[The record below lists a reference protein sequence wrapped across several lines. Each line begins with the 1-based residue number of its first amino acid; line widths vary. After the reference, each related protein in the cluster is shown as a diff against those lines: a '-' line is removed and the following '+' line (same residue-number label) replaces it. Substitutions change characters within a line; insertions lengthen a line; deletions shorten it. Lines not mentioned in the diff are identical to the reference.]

1 VSASTACR
9 RNQAVDNFTHT
20 LVGLALA
27 DAVALALPTAPSAK
41 VRGLLRL
48 ASAFTNNLP
57 DLDFAY
63 AGITPGKLGY
73 LLHHRGHTHTFLAG
87 TVLGALVYVLLVA
100 WARRKSFALSRPETQ
115 ALAVL
120 SLFGPWTHVG
130 MDALNSYGVHPF
142 WPAHDGWF
150 YGDAVFILEPWFWVL
165 SVPPLAL
172 ASVTRFGRIS
182 LALCLAA
189 ALAAAWIMLGV
200 GTALVLTVGSA
211 LTVVVSTRLR
221 ERGRALFAIG
231 GFIAVILAFSGA
243 SRLAKA
249 ALLDAIERQPRAGA
263 ERVTVLDTVL
273 TPSPAIPL
281 CWQGLVVGRT
291 EDSYLLEVALV
302 SIAPAPLAA
311 SACRLEPTG
320 ASLGLRDSSRPFTR
334 RVLFQGEH
342 RTSLAEF
349 RSLAR
354 SNCYAAAFLRFART
368 PFFRERGATMELGD
382 LRYDRSKDEGFAEL
396 EVPSRPTTCPAWIP
410 PWTPPRRD
418 LVDSAQ

>member
-1 VSASTACR
+1 
-9 RNQAVDNFTHT
+9 VDNFTHT

-73 LLHHRGHTHTFLAG
+73 LLHHRGHTHTLIAG
-87 TVLGALVYVLLVA
+87 VLLGALTYALLVA
-100 WARRKSFALSRPETQ
+100 WARRKSLALSRPETL

-150 YGDAVFILEPWFWVL
+150 YGDAVFIVEPWFWVF
-165 SVPPLAL
+165 SIPPLAL

-182 LALCLAA
+182 LALCLVV

-211 LTVVVSTRLR
+211 LTVVVSARLR
-221 ERGRALFAIG
+221 ERGRALLAIG
-231 GFIAVILAFSGA
+231 GFIAVILVFSGT

-249 ALLDAIERQPRAGA
+249 ALLDAVERQPRALA
-263 ERVTVLDTVL
+263 ERVTVVDTVL
-273 TPSPAIPL
+273 APSPANPL

-291 EDSYLLEVALV
+291 KDSYLLEVALV
-302 SIAPAPLAA
+302 SVAPAPMAA

-320 ASLGLRDSSRPFTR
+320 ASLGMRDSSRPFTQS
-334 RVLFQGEH
+334 VLFQGEH
-342 RTSLAEF
+342 GAPLAELQH
-349 RSLAR
+349 LAR

-368 PFFRERGATMELGD
+368 PFFRDRGATVELGD
-382 LRYDRSKDEGFAEL
+382 LRYDRSKDEGFSEL
-396 EVPSRPTTCPAWIP
+396 AVPSRPTGCPGWIP

-418 LVDSAQ
+418 LMEPGR